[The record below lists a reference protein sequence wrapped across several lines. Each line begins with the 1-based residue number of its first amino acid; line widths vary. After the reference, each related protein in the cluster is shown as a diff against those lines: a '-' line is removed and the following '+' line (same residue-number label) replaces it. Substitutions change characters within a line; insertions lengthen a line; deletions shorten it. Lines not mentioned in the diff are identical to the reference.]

1 MMDEEKMD
9 STDIDQQMV
18 MEAYVMGIPD
28 MSAEEINELLKGV
41 TPGYKLK
48 GSTARFVYHSGT
60 LYLYDRND
68 EGIARFYEQ
77 NRSLVLQQSEAV
89 AALILNI
96 DRLQNALS
104 VRQLS
109 QLIYAAK
116 AGHGERVRRVLRQ
129 LEPFYAGDLK
139 SKYKF
144 QLLMENIEETYKDRH
159 LADIIDSD
167 DEDSKSED
175 WDEDDFN
182 RVSYRPIHQQDISEL
197 RLSGKVM
204 KAIHGFQRRYQYRAQ
219 LKQHGLPWGNR
230 ILLAGPPGNGKS
242 ALAGALA
249 KKMELPIYFADMS
262 SIRASLIGET
272 GENVGILFK
281 GVKHLHPDG
290 ACVLFLDECDSMATR
305 RIYEK
310 GPDKEDSA
318 SLNVMLTML
327 DQVNENTIIIAATN
341 SADELDPAFVRRFS
355 MELWLAPPTPK
366 ARKAFIRHYEKQHEI
381 SFTDEEWKQ
390 AEALDGKPWA
400 KVKEFC
406 QEIHTN
412 RIVGSKLISKTG
424 WIGKDTGTDGPE
436 TRARIGFCRD

>member
-1 MMDEEKMD
+1 MDEEK
-9 STDIDQQMV
+9 IDKQV
-18 MEAYVMGIPD
+18 LMETYAIGIPD
-28 MSAEEINELLKGV
+28 IDDEEIKELLKGV
-41 TPGYKLK
+41 TPGYKLE

-60 LYLYDRND
+60 LYLYDRED
-68 EGIARFYEQ
+68 AEIEQFYEQ
-77 NRSLVLQQSEAV
+77 NRRLVRQQSKAV
-89 AALILNI
+89 AAFILNI
-96 DRLQNALS
+96 SRLQHVLS
-104 VRQLS
+104 VSLLS
-109 QLIYAAK
+109 QLIYTAK
-116 AGHGERVRRVLRQ
+116 GKNGKEILKVLHQ
-129 LEPFYAGDLK
+129 LESFYARSPK

-144 QLLMENIEETYKDRH
+144 QLLMERVEEDYKYGHSADIEE
-159 LADIIDSD
+159 SD
-167 DEDSKSED
+167 DEDSESED

-197 RLSGKVM
+197 RLSSKVM
-204 KAIHGFQRRYQYRAQ
+204 QAIYGFQRRYQYRAQ

-366 ARKAFIRHYEKQHEI
+366 ARKSFIRHYEKQHEI
-381 SFTDEEWKQ
+381 CFTDEEWKQ